1 MKKKPFIIHMLFY
14 ILQFTESYANDLQK
28 SLPRIP
34 KLKNKEQY
42 VEIGR
47 QLAYLHLN
55 YETVPKYE
63 GLTINKEQK
72 NPSYKVEAMKHP
84 KIRNEQGKS
93 VNDKTKIIFNKEVTI
108 SDIPEQAY
116 KYVVN
121 GKSAIEWIMDQYKV
135 KHDNKSGIIDDP
147 NEFSEDSKYI
157 FNLLLSI
164 INVSMKTL
172 ELIDELPEFKVI
184 D

>member
-1 MKKKPFIIHMLFY
+1 M
-14 ILQFTESYANDLQK
+14 
-28 SLPRIP
+28 
-34 KLKNKEQY
+34 LKNKESY

-55 YETVPKYE
+55 YESISMYE
-63 GLTINKEQK
+63 GVTLIYKSEA
-72 NPSYKVEAMKHP
+72 PSYIVKKMKHP

-93 VNDKTKIIFNKEVTI
+93 VNDKTKIIFNNEITI
-108 SDIPEQAY
+108 SDIPEKAY
-116 KYVVN
+116 DYIVN

-135 KHDNKSGIIDDP
+135 KNDTNSGIIDDP
-147 NEFSEDSKYI
+147 NKYSEDSKYI

-172 ELIDELPEFKVI
+172 ELIEELPEFEI
-184 D
+184 IS